1 METKKGLTGFHLKL
15 IALITMAIDHT
26 AAVANVH
33 LMPGGTFPFST
44 DAFFTCHM
52 YYGWMRVIG
61 RMAFPIYCFLLVE
74 GFHYTRDRR
83 KYALLLLLFAMISEI
98 PFDLAF
104 AARMVDWSYNN
115 VMWTLLLGL
124 LMMWL
129 IEVLKDRGKILVV
142 VIIALT
148 ALVAEL
154 AHVDYGAAGI
164 MAIALL
170 YIIRERRMLGFALS
184 VLILG
189 LTCSATE
196 FFALLML
203 IPIAL
208 YNGQRGRQ
216 IKYFFYAFYPAHLM
230 ILYVICTLVSGIG

>member
-1 METKKGLTGFHLKL
+1 METKKGLTGFHLKM

-26 AAVANVH
+26 AAVADVH
-33 LMPGGTFPFST
+33 MMLGGTFPFLT
-44 DAFFTCHM
+44 DAFYTYHM

-83 KYALLLLLFAMISEI
+83 KYALHLLLFAVISEI

-104 AARMVDWSYNN
+104 AVRLVDWSYNN

-129 IEVLKDRGKILVV
+129 IDVLKDRGKILVV

-164 MAIALL
+164 MAIAVL

-216 IKYFFYAFYPAHLM
+216 MKYFFYAFYPAHLM